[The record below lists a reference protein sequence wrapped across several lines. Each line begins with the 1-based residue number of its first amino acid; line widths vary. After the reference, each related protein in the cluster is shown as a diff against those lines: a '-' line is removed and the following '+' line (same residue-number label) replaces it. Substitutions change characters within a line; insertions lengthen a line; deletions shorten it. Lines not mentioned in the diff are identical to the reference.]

1 MSLRR
6 VQARRLQSNM
16 QVVRKVPFS
25 DMFLAGVLGLVEAA
39 RRYDVT
45 EAACRDSSSSS
56 SSSGRNVRFLTY
68 AQHYVRKAMRQAMKD
83 YDANDVFIPR

>member
-1 MSLRR
+1 MLLRR

-25 DMFLAGVLGLVEAA
+25 DMFLAGVLGVVEAA

-45 EAACRDSSSSS
+45 EAACRESSS